1 MRAHVKGI
9 FFAVTITMVG
19 VLAIAFGLT
28 SFGLGE
34 TTIITAMQVLKV
46 LAIFIG
52 VMIVSRRLDNRAWLH
67 GGLLGIIYT
76 AVTFLILS
84 IIAGGSFDIA
94 EGFLFEAIF
103 AVIVGIMSAILLRLR
118 KREV

>member
-67 GGLLGIIYT
+67 G
-76 AVTFLILS
+76 
-84 IIAGGSFDIA
+84 
-94 EGFLFEAIF
+94 
-103 AVIVGIMSAILLRLR
+103 
-118 KREV
+118 